1 MQDPIVKKKPLTGR
15 LLSRPFE
22 SLLETF
28 EGKRPRRGQ
37 FLKGRILQIEEDAI
51 LMDVGAKRD
60 AVIPRWEIEKIDSE
74 QLENLKPGDQLPVYV
89 LKTPIGDEHLL
100 VSIERGLEFA
110 DWDRAKACLSSG
122 EVLDLEV
129 IGLNSGG
136 LTVQFER
143 IQGFVPNS
151 HILGLKR
158 GMRNEK
164 RDDFKRE
171 KVGTKMALKFIE
183 VNRSGRRL
191 ILSGR
196 TAEKE
201 KRMQRLHELDR
212 DQVIQG
218 KVVHIVDY
226 GAFVDLGGVDGLV
239 HISELD
245 WRRVIHPS
253 DVVSIGDKVEV
264 MVKEVDVERE
274 RVSLSRKALLP
285 SPWDTVQKRYQVGD
299 LVEGEVTNI
308 QQFGAFVMLSNGIEG
323 LIHESE
329 LSIVGPVHP
338 QDVLSP
344 GEIVIVRIIDI
355 DAERKR
361 MGLSL
366 RQVSYDEQVA
376 WQKQKKENVEG
387 IKEGIIKDFSLLGI
401 AHNSNSRNLPSKMD
415 TVEPPGS
422 I

>member
-164 RDDFKRE
+164 SDAFKHE

>member
-1 MQDPIVKKKPLTGR
+1 MQDPIVKKKPLSGR
-15 LLSRPFE
+15 FLSRLFE

-60 AVIPRWEIEKIDSE
+60 AMIPRWEIDKLDSE

-100 VSIERGLEFA
+100 VSIERGLEFE
-110 DWDRAKACLSSG
+110 DWDRAKVCLSSG

-129 IGLNSGG
+129 TGLNRGG

-151 HILGLKR
+151 HTPGLRR

-164 RDDFKRE
+164 RDAFKRE

-183 VNRSGRRL
+183 VNRSRRRL

-245 WRRVIHPS
+245 WRRVKHPS
-253 DVVSIGDKVEV
+253 DVVNIGDEVEV
-264 MVKEVDVERE
+264 KVKEVDVERE
-274 RVSLSRKALLP
+274 RVSLSRKSLLP
-285 SPWDTVQKRYQVGD
+285 SPWDTVLKRYKVGD
-299 LVEGEVTNI
+299 IVEGEVTNVRH
-308 QQFGAFVMLSNGIEG
+308 FGAFVMLSKGIEG

-329 LSIVGPVHP
+329 LDIVGPGHP
-338 QDVLSP
+338 QDVVSP
-344 GEIVIVRIIDI
+344 GESVIVRIVDI
-355 DAERKR
+355 DPERKR

-366 RQVSYDEQVA
+366 RPVLCDEQVA

-401 AHNSNSRNLPSKMD
+401 AHNFN
-415 TVEPPGS
+415 V
-422 I
+422 

>member
-1 MQDPIVKKKPLTGR
+1 MQDPIVKKKPLSGR
-15 LLSRPFE
+15 LLSRPFK

-37 FLKGRILQIEEDAI
+37 FLKGRILQIEEDAV

-60 AVIPRWEIEKIDSE
+60 AVIPRWEIDKLDSE

-100 VSIERGLEFA
+100 VSIERGLEFE

-122 EVLDLEV
+122 EVLELEV
-129 IGLNSGG
+129 TGLNRGG

-151 HILGLKR
+151 HIPGLKR

-164 RDDFKRE
+164 RDAFKRE
-171 KVGTKMALKFIE
+171 KVGAKMALKFIE
-183 VNRSGRRL
+183 VNRSQRRL

-218 KVVHIVDY
+218 KVVHIVEY
-226 GAFVDLGGVDGLV
+226 GAFVDLDGVDGLV

-245 WRRVIHPS
+245 WRWVKHPS
-253 DVVSIGDKVEV
+253 DVVNIGDEVEV
-264 MVKEVDVERE
+264 KVKEVDVEGE

-285 SPWDTVQKRYQVGD
+285 SPWDTVLKRHKVGD
-299 LVEGEVTNI
+299 LVEGEVTNVR
-308 QQFGAFVMLSNGIEG
+308 QFGAFVMLSNGIEG
-323 LIHESE
+323 LIQESE
-329 LSIVGPVHP
+329 LGIVGSGHP

-344 GEIVIVRIIDI
+344 GEIVIVRIVDI

-376 WQKQKKENVEG
+376 W
-387 IKEGIIKDFSLLGI
+387 IKEKHESTDEVKDGVIKDFSLLG
-401 AHNSNSRNLPSKMD
+401 ATYNTRP
-415 TVEPPGS
+415 
-422 I
+422 

>member
-1 MQDPIVKKKPLTGR
+1 MQDPIVKKKPLSGR
-15 LLSRPFE
+15 FLSRPFE

-28 EGKRPRRGQ
+28 EGIWPRRGQ

-60 AVIPRWEIEKIDSE
+60 AVIPRWEIDKLDSE
-74 QLENLKPGDQLPVYV
+74 QHENLKPGDQLPVYV

-100 VSIERGLEFA
+100 VSIERGLEFE

-129 IGLNSGG
+129 TGLNRGG

-151 HILGLKR
+151 HTPGLKR

-164 RDDFKRE
+164 RDAFKRE

-183 VNRSGRRL
+183 VNRSRRRL
-191 ILSGR
+191 LLSGR

-201 KRMQRLHELDR
+201 KLMQRLHELDR

-245 WRRVIHPS
+245 WRRVKHPS
-253 DVVSIGDKVEV
+253 DVVNIGDEV
-264 MVKEVDVERE
+264 KVKEVDVERE
-274 RVSLSRKALLP
+274 RVSLSRKSLLP
-285 SPWDTVQKRYQVGD
+285 SPWGTVQKRYKVGD
-299 LVEGEVTNI
+299 LVEGEVTNVRH
-308 QQFGAFVMLSNGIEG
+308 FGAFVMLSTGIEG

-329 LSIVGPVHP
+329 LGIVGPGHP
-338 QDVLSP
+338 QDVVSP
-344 GEIVIVRIIDI
+344 GESVIVRIVDI
-355 DAERKR
+355 DPERKR
-361 MGLSL
+361 IGLSL

-376 WQKQKKENVEG
+376 WIKQKRDSADGVKDVV
-387 IKEGIIKDFSLLGI
+387 IKDFSLLG
-401 AHNSNSRNLPSKMD
+401 ATYNTRP
-415 TVEPPGS
+415 
-422 I
+422 

>member
-151 HILGLKR
+151 HIPGLKR

-183 VNRSGRRL
+183 VNRNGKRL

-329 LSIVGPVHP
+329 LGIVGPVHP